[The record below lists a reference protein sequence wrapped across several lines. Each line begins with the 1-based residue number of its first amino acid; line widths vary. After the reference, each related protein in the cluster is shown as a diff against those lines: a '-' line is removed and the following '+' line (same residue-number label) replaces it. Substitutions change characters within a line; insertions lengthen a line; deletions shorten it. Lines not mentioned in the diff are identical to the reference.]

1 MKKIITIS
9 REFGA
14 GGGEIGRKVAERL
27 GYHYYD
33 KELILRSADTSKV
46 DVESMRRW
54 DEKVP
59 ANFGFA
65 QSLFNFY
72 NKPLNETLFE
82 AQTKVIREIGEKG
95 NCVIVGRNAN
105 TILKEFDGLPLSY
118 FCPCITILAYD
129 AYERQNAGC
138 NGGKDQR

>member
-72 NKPLNETLFE
+72 NKPLNETLFD
-82 AQTKVIREIGEKG
+82 KG
-95 NCVIVGRNAN
+95 DPRNRR
-105 TILKEFDGLPLSY
+105 
-118 FCPCITILAYD
+118 
-129 AYERQNAGC
+129 ERQLCDCRQKCQYNP
-138 NGGKDQR
+138 

>member
-72 NKPLNETLFE
+72 NKPL
-82 AQTKVIREIGEKG
+82 QVIAIPLDW
-95 NCVIVGRNAN
+95 VI
-105 TILKEFDGLPLSY
+105 DGTEVYYGP
-118 FCPCITILAYD
+118 
-129 AYERQNAGC
+129 
-138 NGGKDQR
+138 